1 MISNDYW
8 LKIQNIAENTRW
20 IEQAQAKVDIF
31 EKLFDS
37 LQTKHVETIVL
48 PSFNPIIL
56 LLEQYYKCTVVAS
69 QSVKYSWQ
77 SSSYFVD
84 SINDITEPV
93 DIVLALDEYLTYASS
108 EQDQRDAL
116 AKLKNITGGT
126 LITTLQD
133 YKNAAP
139 HKRNAVDSVTSNDH
153 IVVEQNILD
162 KINRQNW
169 QTHIYFIENQRDF
182 TVLDAENRRTMYF
195 KQLAKYSSDLNGTGF
210 TVQKNLLYRGFYKR
224 SYEHI
229 ITLTF

>member
-77 SSSYFVD
+77 SSSDFVD

>member
-1 MISNDYW
+1 MNNSDYW
-8 LKIQNIAENTRW
+8 LKIQNIADSNRW
-20 IEQAQAKVDIF
+20 VEQAQAKVDIF

-37 LQTKHVETIVL
+37 LPIKHIETIVL
-48 PSFNPIIL
+48 PSFNPVVL
-56 LLEQYYKCTVVAS
+56 LLEQHYKCTVVAS

-77 SSSYFVD
+77 SSSDFVD
-84 SINDITEPV
+84 NIADIEQPA

-108 EQDQRDAL
+108 EQDQRNAL
-116 AKLKNITGGT
+116 ESLKKITGNI
-126 LITTLQD
+126 LVTTLQD

-139 HKRNAVDSVTSNDH
+139 HKRNTVDAVNINDN

-182 TVLDAENRRTMYF
+182 TVLSPENRRTMYF

-210 TVQKNLLYRGFYKR
+210 AVQKNLLYRGFFKKN
-224 SYEHI
+224 YEHI
-229 ITLTF
+229 ITAKF

>member
-77 SSSYFVD
+77 SSSDFVD

-139 HKRNAVDSVTSNDH
+139 HKRNAVDSITSNDH
-153 IVVEQNILD
+153 VVVEQNILD

>member
-1 MISNDYW
+1 MINGDYW
-8 LKIQNIAENTRW
+8 LKIQNIADSNRW
-20 IEQAQAKVDIF
+20 VEQAQAKVDIF

-37 LQTKHVETIVL
+37 LPIKNIETIVL
-48 PSFNPIIL
+48 PSFNPVVL
-56 LLEQYYKCTVVAS
+56 LLEQHYKCTVVAS
-69 QSVKYSWQ
+69 QSVKYAWQ
-77 SSSYFVD
+77 SSSDFVD
-84 SINDITEPV
+84 SISDIRQPA

-108 EQDQRDAL
+108 EQDQRNAL
-116 AKLKNITGGT
+116 ESLKTITGGT
-126 LITTLQD
+126 LVTTLQD

-139 HKRNAVDSVTSNDH
+139 HKRNTVDAVNNNDN
-153 IVVEQNILD
+153 IVVEQNMLD

-182 TVLDAENRRTMYF
+182 TVLSPENRRTMYF

-210 TVQKNLLYRGFYKR
+210 TVQKNLLYRGFFKR

>member
-8 LKIQNIAENTRW
+8 LKIQNIAENTRL

-77 SSSYFVD
+77 SSSDFVD

-139 HKRNAVDSVTSNDH
+139 HKRNAVDSITSNDH
-153 IVVEQNILD
+153 VVVEQNILD

>member
-1 MISNDYW
+1 MINNDYW
-8 LKIQNIAENTRW
+8 LKIQGIADNTKW
-20 IEQAQAKVDIF
+20 VEQAQSKIDIF

-37 LQTKHVETIVL
+37 LPLNHIETIVL
-48 PSFNPIIL
+48 PSFNPVVL
-56 LLEQYYKCTVVAS
+56 LLEQVYKCTVVGS
-69 QSVKYSWQ
+69 QSLKYSWQ
-77 SSSYFVD
+77 SSSDFVD
-84 SINDITEPV
+84 DISDIKKPT

-108 EQDQRDAL
+108 EQDQRASL
-116 AKLKNITGGT
+116 AKLKTITGGT
-126 LITTLQD
+126 LVTTLQD

-139 HKRNAVDSVTSNDH
+139 HKRNTVDSISNNEH

-182 TVLDAENRRTMYF
+182 TVLSPENRRTMYF
-195 KQLAKYSSDLNGTGF
+195 KQLAKYSSDLNGSGF
-210 TVQKNLLYRGFYKR
+210 AVQKNLLYRGFYKR

>member
-37 LQTKHVETIVL
+37 LQTKHVETIGL

-77 SSSYFVD
+77 SSSDFVD

-139 HKRNAVDSVTSNDH
+139 HKRNAVDSITSNDH
-153 IVVEQNILD
+153 VVVEQNILD